1 MALQD
6 QMVTAA
12 GSLVDLVAF
21 LTNTGDINPTAAT
34 QVSPLV
40 ASVYSLAV
48 QIAQAD
54 SDQVPPPPALIP

>member
-6 QMVTAA
+6 QLVAAA
-12 GSLVDLVAF
+12 GSLVDLVAN
-21 LTNTGDINPTAAT
+21 LTGTGDINPTAAT
-34 QVSPLV
+34 QVTPGV

-54 SDQVPPPPALIP
+54 SDPIPPPPAAIP